1 MALTRPKYSQIYDT
15 DWKQSAKLATTAD
28 VGDLYTSNAQPNSVD
43 GISVAINDRILVK
56 DQGNSMQNGLYFVRT
71 VGTGANGWWTRT
83 LDANQDAFVTSGLTV
98 EINSGSTNAGKT
110 YKIITTDPIYL
121 GNTGLTFQVSTA
133 ASGGANTQIQ
143 FNDNNALNGS
153 AYFTYNKY
161 SNVLTVGGNITA
173 SGKYITAGYFL
184 GNGSQLT
191 GLPNSYSN
199 VQVATYLQT
208 GNIANVSVAGNIT
221 ATYFL
226 GNGSLLSGISS
237 SYSNINL
244 LSTLTSGVA
253 GNILP
258 SANLTY
264 DLGTPT
270 LRWRTGYFSA
280 NTIDLGGSQIGVTA
294 AGFTF
299 NTSGNTTT
307 ISTNSAAGN
316 MYLDKTN
323 GWIGFNDTTPDFV
336 FDFYTPDNA
345 GEILHIEGGVGT
357 QAYFGARNSSGLNYA
372 AGVDQYYAFSGTK
385 DTINDYAL
393 ITNGIVRANIQGN
406 TGNVIF
412 TKSITVANDVITK
425 YLGVQE
431 FRATAS
437 NIFVRSAMTF
447 AGTNLYGMGKVA
459 IGTENPGVE
468 VFTVLG
474 GSAYFDRDVTITG
487 NLFVNGNTTTFTSN
501 NITLRDSIIY
511 LSDNNPA
518 DTVDIGFVGSF
529 NNVIR
534 YQHTG
539 FVRDATDGV
548 WKLFSNVVPE
558 PTTTIDFTNAVY
570 ANLLVGNVS
579 ATYFTGN
586 GALLTGIASGGFA
599 GNTSIY
605 VSGTVTAINNGGTN
619 GVGNI
624 GATGATFNTIFAKS
638 TTAQYADLAEVYT
651 SDKNYVPST
660 VLIFGGDREVTISTI
675 SHDPR
680 IAGVVSTNPAYLMN
694 DTETGVA
701 VALTGRVPC
710 QVLGPVAKGDRLV
723 ASQWP
728 GIAQRL
734 NPDLYEPGCV
744 IGKAL
749 ETITE
754 SSVKTIEVVVGR
766 V

>member
-357 QAYFGARNSSGLNYA
+357 QAYFGARNSREPKIL
-372 AGVDQYYAFSGTK
+372 
-385 DTINDYAL
+385 
-393 ITNGIVRANIQGN
+393 
-406 TGNVIF
+406 
-412 TKSITVANDVITK
+412 
-425 YLGVQE
+425 E
-431 FRATAS
+431 
-437 NIFVRSAMTF
+437 
-447 AGTNLYGMGKVA
+447 
-459 IGTENPGVE
+459 
-468 VFTVLG
+468 
-474 GSAYFDRDVTITG
+474 
-487 NLFVNGNTTTFTSN
+487 TTT
-501 NITLRDSIIY
+501 
-511 LSDNNPA
+511 
-518 DTVDIGFVGSF
+518 
-529 NNVIR
+529 
-534 YQHTG
+534 H
-539 FVRDATDGV
+539 
-548 WKLFSNVVPE
+548 
-558 PTTTIDFTNAVY
+558 
-570 ANLLVGNVS
+570 
-579 ATYFTGN
+579 
-586 GALLTGIASGGFA
+586 
-599 GNTSIY
+599 
-605 VSGTVTAINNGGTN
+605 
-619 GVGNI
+619 
-624 GATGATFNTIFAKS
+624 
-638 TTAQYADLAEVYT
+638 
-651 SDKNYVPST
+651 
-660 VLIFGGDREVTISTI
+660 
-675 SHDPR
+675 
-680 IAGVVSTNPAYLMN
+680 
-694 DTETGVA
+694 
-701 VALTGRVPC
+701 
-710 QVLGPVAKGDRLV
+710 
-723 ASQWP
+723 
-728 GIAQRL
+728 
-734 NPDLYEPGCV
+734 
-744 IGKAL
+744 
-749 ETITE
+749 
-754 SSVKTIEVVVGR
+754 
-766 V
+766 